1 MSTNGMPTV
10 SALVDATLKS
20 LVKRGGTAAT
30 QEVQTDIAAVLG
42 LSEEVLA
49 VPATGGRSRT
59 EVARL
64 ASRARVYLRQM
75 EAVENPR
82 RGVWAITEYGRRL
95 DSEGTAGEAFYESFK
110 EYFSR
115 KSDHQVATEFGL
127 ADVNAPEDEWEG
139 ALLDILRQI
148 PPDAFERLCQLV
160 LSKRGFTRVEVT
172 GRTGDGGIDG
182 VGVLRLNLISFH
194 VVFQCKRYEKAVGTP
209 HIREFR
215 GAMTGRADKGLILTT
230 SHFSVAAQ
238 REAVRDGVPTI
249 DLIDGSEL
257 CQLLKDLKLG
267 VRTELV
273 ERVTVE
279 PAFFKSI

>member
-1 MSTNGMPTV
+1 MPTI
-10 SALVDATLKS
+10 SALVEATLKS

-30 QEVQTDIAAVLG
+30 REVQSDIASVLG
-42 LSEEVLA
+42 LSQEVLA
-49 VPATGGRSRT
+49 VPATGGKSRT

-64 ASRARVYLRQM
+64 SSRARVYLRQM

-95 DSEGTAGEAFYESFK
+95 DSEGTAGETFYESFK
-110 EYFSR
+110 DYFSR
-115 KSDHQVATEFGL
+115 KSDAQVATEFGL
-127 ADVNAPEDEWEG
+127 SDVASTEDAWKG
-139 ALLDILRQI
+139 ALLGTLRQM
-148 PPDAFERLCQLV
+148 PPDAFERLCRRV
-160 LSKRGFTRVEVT
+160 LSERGFTRVEVT

-194 VVFQCKRYEKAVGTP
+194 VVFQCKRYERAVGTA
-209 HIREFR
+209 HVREFR

-230 SHFSVAAQ
+230 SHFTIDAQ
-238 REAVRDGVPTI
+238 REAVRDGVPTV

-267 VRTELV
+267 VRTEMV
-273 ERVTVE
+273 EHVVVE